1 MIDLKELRRIAMDAT
16 PGPWTNLGD
25 IYIYSKHFPV
35 ADVIER
41 DGALSTVRG
50 WGHLSTTVGAEEAE
64 RIQGANANHI
74 CAFSPDTALALIDE
88 LERCREEWATA
99 RTALQ
104 AALRA
109 LATRRATLELIA
121 NRGGALGDVQEIAR
135 NALGEK

>member
-88 LERCREEWATA
+88 LERCRE
-99 RTALQ
+99 ALR

-109 LATRRATLELIA
+109 AAAMGAALELIA
-121 NRGGALGDVQEIAR
+121 NRGGALGDVQAIAR
-135 NALGEK
+135 KARGGE